1 MPTSNHQPQPTVD
14 RFPGPKHIQPPRHDE
29 VDLQPHPDPD
39 AENFA
44 EVGDNVQKSMD
55 QALEFQNQESPT
67 APHSVSSPK
76 KASQAAYDSCPL
88 LLTYHH

>member
-14 RFPGPKHIQPPRHDE
+14 KYKGPKHMEPPRHE
-29 VDLQPHPDPD
+29 SQDLQRQPDPD
-39 AENFA
+39 VENFA

-55 QALEFQNQESPT
+55 QALEFQNPDTRKDAEKGQSTET
-67 APHSVSSPK
+67 
-76 KASQAAYDSCPL
+76 CPL